1 MFKPCLFIIGLTMAM
16 ASGCGKGEEQAKKAE
31 SKAQP
36 KTKSKK
42 EPAPASKPPPP
53 AKAAKTPKIKSVAEI
68 KKTPEQEE
76 EDRFLESLRP
86 QHEGKP
92 STLKI
97 ELEKLRAKGEPVT
110 LKELDAWYKAV
121 PPEKNAALAFQQ
133 ITNSLPK
140 NATDL
145 WLAMDKEKRR
155 QKGPMPIL
163 APALRSKVQ
172 AYLVAHQAYINQLF
186 TIAQRYPVNQ
196 PARFPI
202 DCTRGWSTLL
212 PQLAEIRKANK
223 VLMWRSQFFATQKRP
238 PAAQGQ
244 NPLAVSDQ
252 QQAVS
257 SILVLLR
264 MCHLLDAEPYLISFL
279 VQIAATHGKD
289 PLETLINMRA
299 LNDPQLVTLQQAY
312 ASFNWPHQLA
322 NALIGEQCAIL
333 GGEAVFRKGTQEQM
347 ESIDPDEYIERPIRL
362 ILRYRPET
370 MRDVEMTTYIGLM
383 SQYIQGIRKG
393 YPDLTTLDDDQ
404 GEFLPS
410 WNRYVALAMTRRHVM
425 KYPYTPMLMP
435 AITRLPTRVHQAV
448 LNQQFATTALAIER
462 FRLANQ
468 WRIPRNL
475 AELVP
480 TFLTSQPF
488 DPYNGKPL
496 RYIPGPNGA
505 YELRS
510 IKADKP
516 ENKPAGYYSF
526 KVDPSNRLK

>member
-1 MFKPCLFIIGLTMAM
+1 MVKSFPLFIFLGIQFSSFGDDA
-16 ASGCGKGEEQAKKAE
+16 
-31 SKAQP
+31 
-36 KTKSKK
+36 
-42 EPAPASKPPPP
+42 
-53 AKAAKTPKIKSVAEI
+53 
-68 KKTPEQEE
+68 
-76 EDRFLESLRP
+76 RFLQSLRP
-86 QHEGKP
+86 LHEGRP

-121 PPEKNAALAFQQ
+121 PPAKNPALAFVQT
-133 ITNSLPK
+133 TNAVPK
-140 NATDL
+140 NGADL
-145 WLAMDKEKRR
+145 WVAVDREKDRHAGDFPIRVPAMRT
-155 QKGPMPIL
+155 
-163 APALRSKVQ
+163 KVR
-172 AYLVAHQAYINQLF
+172 AYLVAHQSLSDQLF
-186 TIAQRYPVNQ
+186 AMAQRYPANQ

-212 PQLAEIRKANK
+212 PQLVEIKKANK

-244 NPLAVSDQ
+244 NPLVVSDQ

-279 VQIAATHGKD
+279 VQVAATHGKD
-289 PLETLINMRA
+289 PLETLINVRA
-299 LNDPQLVTLQQAY
+299 LNDPQLVALQQAY

-322 NALIGEQCAIL
+322 NALIGERCSIL

-347 ESIDPDEYIERPIRL
+347 ESIEPDEYIERPIRL

-393 YPDLTTLDDDQ
+393 YPDLTTFDDDQ

-410 WNRYVALAMTRRHVM
+410 WTRYLALAMTRRHVM
-425 KYPYTPMLMP
+425 KYPYTPMLMSSIER
-435 AITRLPTRVHQAV
+435 ATTRLHQAV

-480 TFLTSQPF
+480 KFLTSQPF